1 MSDGRSAPAGA
12 PPTNMGI
19 AGASLG
25 VGLFCGGLVGMIP
38 GILAIIQANKVTA
51 LYTAGDVAGATEAS
65 AKAKRLAVIGFVLTA
80 IVFVLIVG
88 LNIVT
93 FTLSDS

>member
-38 GILAIIQANKVTA
+38 GILAIIRPT
-51 LYTAGDVAGATEAS
+51 
-65 AKAKRLAVIGFVLTA
+65 R
-80 IVFVLIVG
+80 
-88 LNIVT
+88 
-93 FTLSDS
+93 

>member
-19 AGASLG
+19 AGTSLG

-38 GILAIIQANKVTA
+38 GIQANKVTA
-51 LYTAGDVAGATEAS
+51 LYTAGDVPGRPKPRPRPS
-65 AKAKRLAVIGFVLTA
+65 GWPSSV
-80 IVFVLIVG
+80 
-88 LNIVT
+88 
-93 FTLSDS
+93 SS